1 MLTTMT
7 TRREIRT
14 ISPHPFLESEGPP
27 APRLAAFT
35 PLALQRQ
42 LRSGRS
48 KNRWA
53 RHAVTLAAVLS
64 VVLISGCARTAA
76 QPGEPPPSKV
86 TVARVAP
93 QDVTEWDEFTGRLEA
108 VNSVSVRPRVSG
120 YVSAVR
126 FEEGAIVRRGD
137 PLFLIDPRPF
147 EAEVDRLRAEL
158 NRARATV
165 RRAKSELDR
174 AGRLASENAMS
185 REEQERR
192 AAFAEESS
200 AQVAAVEAALRAAEL
215 NLEFTRITS
224 PIDGRV
230 GRAIVTQGNLVSSGP
245 GEATILTTVVS
256 LDPIYATFDADE
268 QAFLQYAA
276 MARKAAGAKGQG
288 ALPIRLALA
297 SDRNFPIEGKLNFLD
312 NQIDPATGTI
322 RARAIFRNAD
332 RSLTPGLFVRLQL
345 PKATQR
351 AGLLIQDRA
360 VGTDLDKRFVY
371 VVKPDHTIE
380 YRGVEL
386 GPLVNGLRVVR
397 SGVNDGD
404 LVVVNGL
411 QRVRPG
417 VKVEPVIVAMDEPV
431 VPAEPKAASG
441 GEKSGARKSGA
452 EKSAA
457 EK

>member
-1 MLTTMT
+1 M
-7 TRREIRT
+7 
-14 ISPHPFLESEGPP
+14 
-27 APRLAAFT
+27 
-35 PLALQRQ
+35 
-42 LRSGRS
+42 
-48 KNRWA
+48 
-53 RHAVTLAAVLS
+53 
-64 VVLISGCARTAA
+64 
-76 QPGEPPPSKV
+76 
-86 TVARVAP
+86 
-93 QDVTEWDEFTGRLEA
+93 
-108 VNSVSVRPRVSG
+108 
-120 YVSAVR
+120 
-126 FEEGAIVRRGD
+126 
-137 PLFLIDPRPF
+137 
-147 EAEVDRLRAEL
+147 
-158 NRARATV
+158 
-165 RRAKSELDR
+165 
-174 AGRLASENAMS
+174 
-185 REEQERR
+185 
-192 AAFAEESS
+192 
-200 AQVAAVEAALRAAEL
+200 
-215 NLEFTRITS
+215 
-224 PIDGRV
+224 
-230 GRAIVTQGNLVSSGP
+230 
-245 GEATILTTVVS
+245 S

-268 QAFLQYAA
+268 QAYLQYAA

-345 PKATQR
+345 PKATKR

-397 SGVNDGD
+397 SGVSDGD

-431 VPAEPKAASG
+431 VPADPKAASG
-441 GEKSGARKSGA
+441 GEKSGAEKSGA